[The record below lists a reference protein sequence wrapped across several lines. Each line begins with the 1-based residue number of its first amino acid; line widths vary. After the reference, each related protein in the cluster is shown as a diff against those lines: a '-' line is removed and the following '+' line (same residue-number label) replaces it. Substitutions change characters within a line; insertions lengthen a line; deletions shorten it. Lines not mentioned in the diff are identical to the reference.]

1 MKAVRIH
8 EYGDNS
14 VVRVE
19 EIERPRPGP
28 GELLVRVAAAAIN
41 PVDAQVRDGKLA
53 GMLHHSLPLTL
64 GCDVAGTVEESG
76 PGVTEFQ
83 AGDPVYA
90 YLNLGRLGAF
100 ADFTIVKVEEAA
112 VAPKTLD
119 EVHAAAVPVAVLTAW
134 QALFD
139 TAGLESG
146 QTVLIHAASGGVGSM
161 AVQLAK
167 WKGCHV
173 IGTASAV
180 NREYLTALGAD
191 EFIDYKKQRF
201 EKEAKH
207 VDVVLDGIGG
217 DTQERSFTVLKRG
230 GFLVSLV
237 SPPSEEKAA
246 ESGVRTA
253 MVFVQPNGKRLA
265 EVARMF
271 EDGQLKTLVE
281 TTLPLAE
288 AARGFAKN
296 AKGGGRGKIVLKT
309 EYLDEQR

>member
-8 EYGDNS
+8 EYGNNS
-14 VVRVE
+14 TVHFEEVE
-19 EIERPRPGP
+19 KPQPGP
-28 GELLVRVAAAAIN
+28 GELLVHVTAAAIN
-41 PVDAQVRDGKLA
+41 PVDSQIRDGKLA
-53 GMLHHSLPLTL
+53 AMLHHELPITL
-64 GCDVAGTVEESG
+64 GCDVAGVVEALG
-76 PGVTEFQ
+76 TDVTGFQ
-83 AGDPVYA
+83 AGDSIYA

-100 ADFTIVKVEEAA
+100 ADFAIVKVEEAA
-112 VAPKTLD
+112 VAPTTLD
-119 EVHAAAVPVAVLTAW
+119 DVHAAAVPVAVLTAW

-146 QTVLIHAASGGVGSM
+146 QTILVHAASGGVGSM

-173 IGTASAV
+173 IGTASGV
-180 NREYLTALGAD
+180 NREYLNALGVD

-201 EKEAKH
+201 EKEVKH
-207 VDVVLDGIGG
+207 VDVVLDTMGG
-217 DTQERSFTVLKRG
+217 DTRERSFAVLKRG

-237 SPPSEEKAA
+237 SPPPA
-246 ESGVRTA
+246 ERAEQSGVRAA
-253 MVFVQPNGKRLA
+253 MMGVQPNGKRLA

-288 AARGFAKN
+288 AAKGFEKN

-309 EYLDEQR
+309 DYLDEQG